1 MAGSSKVSDRVSA
14 MNSAGI
20 PSVSANTGASAYG
33 GSRAEPPK
41 RMYDVEG
48 LSTVDPSLDDL
59 MAGSNG

>member
-1 MAGSSKVSDRVSA
+1 
-14 MNSAGI
+14 MNSAGV

-48 LSTVDPSLDDL
+48 LSIIDPPLNDL